1 MTATIHWAVEL
12 RALSSI
18 VHAGET
24 RGTDTLLRRELVATS
39 TSELVLVPLVSG
51 NAFRGRLRRVGEELF
66 RDALE
71 LEGLLSLPAAHALRN
86 GGSLY
91 KSGREPLTGRR
102 RAALRELV
110 PPVGVFGCAA
120 GAALIDGCLEVGKVV
135 PQAAETALMTGV
147 ASQRS
152 VFDLVQM
159 EEYSHTDDLASHHAG
174 GHDREGE
181 DAGGS
186 NQMRFA
192 VESFPAGTRFSSY
205 LRLTRASDI
214 QISFFTDVLA
224 AFARFGQLG
233 GRLAAGHGR
242 VVVDAVD
249 ELVAGTYTPMDWR
262 SQLLGD
268 RAAVLDALE
277 QLG

>member
-12 RALSSI
+12 TALSSV

-24 RGTDTLLRRELVATS
+24 RGTDTLLRRELVAAS
-39 TSELVLVPLVSG
+39 SGPVLIPLVSG

-66 RDALE
+66 RDALD
-71 LEGLLSLPAAHALRN
+71 LEGLLSVPAAHALRN

-110 PPVGVFGCAA
+110 PPIGVFGCAA

-135 PQAAETALMTGV
+135 PHAAETTLMTGV
-147 ASQRS
+147 TSQQS
-152 VFDLVQM
+152 VFELVQM
-159 EEYSHTDDLASHHAG
+159 EEYSHTDDLTSHHSG
-174 GHDREGE
+174 GHDRQGE
-181 DAGGS
+181 ETAGS

-192 VESFPAGTRFSSY
+192 IESFPAGTHFSSY

-214 QISFFTDVLA
+214 QISFFSDVLTT
-224 AFARFGQLG
+224 FARFGQVG

-242 VVVDAVD
+242 VLVDALD
-249 ELVAGTYTPMDWR
+249 ELVAGTYKSTDWR
-262 SQLLGD
+262 SELLGD
-268 RAAVLDALE
+268 RAAVLDALD

>member
-1 MTATIHWAVEL
+1 MTATIHWAVEM

-18 VHAGET
+18 VHVGET
-24 RGTDTLLRRELVATS
+24 RGTDTLLRRELLATS
-39 TSELVLVPLVSG
+39 SELVLVPLISG

-66 RDALE
+66 RDVLE
-71 LEGLLSLPAAHALRN
+71 LEGLLSLPAAYALRN

-91 KSGREPLTGRR
+91 KSGRDPLTGRR

-135 PQAAETALMTGV
+135 PQTAETTLMTGV
-147 ASQRS
+147 ASQQS

-159 EEYSHTDDLASHHAG
+159 EEYSHTDDLSSHHA
-174 GHDREGE
+174 EGTE
-181 DAGGS
+181 SAEQSKLS

-192 VESFPAGTRFSSY
+192 VESFPAGTQFSSY
-205 LRLTRASDI
+205 LRLSRASDV

-224 AFARFGQLG
+224 TFARFGQLG

-242 VVVDAVD
+242 VTVDARD
-249 ELVAGTYTPMDWR
+249 ELVAGTHTATDWR
-262 SQLLGD
+262 SYLLD
-268 RAAVLDALE
+268 NRAAVLDALE